1 MKKDNAI
8 YWALGLGIAFFL
20 FWNKATI
27 YNYVEE
33 KITGINNAFDS
44 IFKSVGK
51 KLNISPRILKAIAA
65 NESTVGRNKSVEA
78 VGNTQGIMHVIY
90 ATAIRFSPGLKE
102 GEHKSLPPEK
112 DIEIG
117 SKYFHFLMNKYGV
130 LEHAVK
136 AYNGGEGRMSQV
148 LAYQKTRVFKPV
160 RTGDTVEKMNNAY
173 ANMTT
178 YWERFN
184 RNYKLLS

>member
-8 YWALGLGIAFFL
+8 FWALGIGLAVLL
-20 FWNKATI
+20 FMNKNTI

-33 KITGINNAFDS
+33 KITGINNAYDA
-44 IFKSVGK
+44 IFKKIGL
-51 KLNISPRILKAIAA
+51 KLNISSRILKAIAA
-65 NESTVGRNKSVEA
+65 NESTVGLAKSIEA
-78 VGNTQGIMHVIY
+78 IGDTKGIMHVIY
-90 ATAIRFSPGLKE
+90 DTAVRFNPGLQP
-102 GEHKSLPPEK
+102 GQHKKFTPEQ
-112 DIEIG
+112 DIETG
-117 SKYFHFLMNKYGV
+117 SKYFQFLMKKYGV
-130 LEHAVK
+130 LEYAVK

-148 LAYQKTRVFKPV
+148 LAYQKTKVFKPV
-160 RTGDTVEKMNNAY
+160 RTGDTVDKMNKAY